1 MQQDNQ
7 ETQNA
12 ETQKPLESKESL
24 GDGGDLQCTKVCDRM
39 KPTRDNADLE
49 LPAHDDSSVVD
60 GVASESRGSVES
72 LESLASDAKD
82 VNLFQAAGAPQK
94 DSQSRLREAG
104 DGDQSKDEAGD
115 GDEAKDE
122 AGDGDE
128 AKDEAGDGHEARD
141 GARDGA
147 RDEAGDEAE
156 KEAAAGKKRKLEEDA
171 QLCSESKVGNMAAS
185 CQTMTKTVF
194 DDRCNVDDPAS
205 VEDQRIPDDKEQCV
219 ATEADVLQRV
229 DQDGD
234 RPPSKKAK
242 TVKGQD
248 SLKV

>member
-104 DGDQSKDEAGD
+104 DGDQSKDKAGD
-115 GDEAKDE
+115 G
-122 AGDGDE
+122 
-128 AKDEAGDGHEARD
+128 DEAGDGHEARD
-141 GARDGA
+141 GARDEARDGARDEARDGA

-194 DDRCNVDDPAS
+194 DDRCDVDDPAS